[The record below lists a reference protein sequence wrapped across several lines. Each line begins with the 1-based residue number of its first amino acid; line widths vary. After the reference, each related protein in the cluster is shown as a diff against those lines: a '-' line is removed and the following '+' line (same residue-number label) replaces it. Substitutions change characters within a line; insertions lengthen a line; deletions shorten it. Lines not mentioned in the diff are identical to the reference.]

1 MKNKDNKVIAEKL
14 ESNFTPNVVVKTQ
27 EDKKQEELGKYF
39 EEYGEYRP
47 RGSSPSANIVKII
60 ETNGPVHID
69 EIYDCMKV
77 LTGRIATKK
86 FKSEIR
92 ELLMSFKDS
101 IKNDGDFYFEK
112 NYNFEEMKV
121 RRRVLPKIE
130 RICPKEIEKSIIYT
144 LELQYSLSKDDLIKA
159 ASSYLGFK
167 AVRKNIKDTYEMII
181 SDMKSDKVIK
191 ETNGIMEL
199 IK

>member
-1 MKNKDNKVIAEKL
+1 
-14 ESNFTPNVVVKTQ
+14 
-27 EDKKQEELGKYF
+27 
-39 EEYGEYRP
+39 
-47 RGSSPSANIVKII
+47 
-60 ETNGPVHID
+60 
-69 EIYDCMKV
+69 
-77 LTGRIATKK
+77 
-86 FKSEIR
+86 
-92 ELLMSFKDS
+92 
-101 IKNDGDFYFEK
+101 
-112 NYNFEEMKV
+112 MKV